1 MIQNLQVVMESI
13 AILVSAL
20 TRKRVTGIEELIIE
34 EIENQ
39 AMQKVFHLLN

>member
-20 TRKRVTGIEELIIE
+20 IRKRVTGIEELIIE